1 MAVKDKTVMPGVVV
15 RKLASGGRSVR
26 FSCMINGRRFTKT
39 CELPIELL
47 VDSKTG
53 RPTGDLRAEYNIWVE
68 QCSHKVGKV
77 LKAGYRMPTLS
88 ELVATYEKIATARSL
103 DPNYR
108 KPSARAIET
117 AVKNFKYCVQESGL
131 DMERPYVDLMD
142 PDMVRRV
149 FDRFSKRMK
158 GISAWSYIMSLRTV
172 TASWTLPKYRDLG
185 YAVEP
190 PTMPD
195 VGNIKRAPEYK
206 MLSPE
211 MKAKIEAWYTGLAK
225 EDDKRLYLAA
235 SIVAQLAVRPNDVA
249 RLTAENFVKY
259 PEDPHVH
266 LVYRPHKTLESS
278 NRRVDWPISA
288 ALWDQVCAVAGD
300 RLREGKTLIEA
311 PRSVFD
317 RLNQSM
323 RKACGMEDWN
333 KAVYELR
340 KLCVDT
346 VRREQGVDAAVAL
359 SGDRRETI
367 DRYYSDP
374 YKLTGITP
382 LEIMPMPAIDPTATA

>member
-1 MAVKDKTVMPGVVV
+1 MSVKNKTVMPGVVI
-15 RKLASGGRSVR
+15 RKLPSGNRSVR
-26 FSCMINGRRFTKT
+26 FSCMIKGARFSKT
-39 CELPIELL
+39 CDLPIQLL
-47 VDSKTG
+47 VDQKTG
-53 RPTGDLRAEYNIWVE
+53 RPTGDLKAEYNLWVD
-68 QCSHKVGKV
+68 QCSQKVGKV
-77 LKAGYRMPTLS
+77 LKSGFRIPS
-88 ELVATYEKIATARSL
+88 IREFIATYERIASERSR

-108 KPSARAIET
+108 KPSLRAIET
-117 AVKNFKYCVQESGL
+117 AVKNFGYCVKESGL
-131 DMERPYVDLMD
+131 DWNSPCSELMS
-142 PDMVRRV
+142 PDMVRRI
-149 FDRFSKRMK
+149 FDRLAKRVS
-158 GISAWSYIMSLRTV
+158 GITAWSYIASLKSV
-172 TASWTLPKYRDLG
+172 TALWSRPKYRDLG
-185 YAVEP
+185 YLVEP
-190 PTMPD
+190 PQMPD
-195 VGNIKRAPEYK
+195 VGNVKRAPEYK

-211 MKAKIEAWYTGLAK
+211 MKARIEVWYAGLAK
-225 EDDKRLYLAA
+225 EEDKRLYLAA

-259 PEDPHVH
+259 PDDPHVH

-288 ALWDQVCAVAGD
+288 ALWEQICAVAGD
-300 RLREGKTLIEA
+300 RLREGKTIIEA

-346 VRREQGVDAAVAL
+346 VRREHGVDAAVAL

-382 LEIMPMPAIDPTATA
+382 LEIIPMPAIEVKKSE

>member
-77 LKAGYRMPTLS
+77 LNAGYRIPTLG

-108 KPSARAIET
+108 KPSERAIET

-142 PDMVRRV
+142 TDMVRRV
-149 FDRFSKRMK
+149 FDQFSKRMK

-172 TASWTLPKYRDLG
+172 TAACQSH
-185 YAVEP
+185 
-190 PTMPD
+190 
-195 VGNIKRAPEYK
+195 
-206 MLSPE
+206 
-211 MKAKIEAWYTGLAK
+211 GL
-225 EDDKRLYLAA
+225 Y
-235 SIVAQLAVRPNDVA
+235 I
-249 RLTAENFVKY
+249 Y
-259 PEDPHVH
+259 MH
-266 LVYRPHKTLESS
+266 
-278 NRRVDWPISA
+278 
-288 ALWDQVCAVAGD
+288 
-300 RLREGKTLIEA
+300 
-311 PRSVFD
+311 
-317 RLNQSM
+317 
-323 RKACGMEDWN
+323 
-333 KAVYELR
+333 
-340 KLCVDT
+340 
-346 VRREQGVDAAVAL
+346 
-359 SGDRRETI
+359 
-367 DRYYSDP
+367 
-374 YKLTGITP
+374 
-382 LEIMPMPAIDPTATA
+382 